1 MNCLLSHRWAA
12 CFRAMLAL
20 FAACLFMGAAQA
32 QTYTCNAV
40 TTSAMSAIYPIV
52 PTSLVSVA
60 GSVSITCT
68 RSGGSG
74 TTTRFFQIGA
84 DNGLQATGGGQR
96 RAQRTTTS
104 RINYNLFKDAGC
116 SVAWA
121 NAANPSTTRLPTSL
135 TFTANNVPVSS
146 SALPYCMTL
155 PSGQAP
161 AVGTYTDTVGVT
173 LWQGSS
179 TNSTSFTQIN
189 AGSSSFAVTVTV
201 PDACY
206 LSSSP
211 GAINFTYTS
220 FQTAASTASTTFAV
234 RCQTS
239 TTYTLSLD
247 ATSGTING
255 LPYSLV
261 LSRTGTITGT
271 GSPQSTTITGTIAA
285 NLSGTC
291 VGGCASTA
299 TRTLTVTY

>member
-1 MNCLLSHRWAA
+1 MNCLLSRRWTA
-12 CFRAMLAL
+12 CFRAVLAL
-20 FAACLFMGAAQA
+20 LAACLFMGAAQA
-32 QTYTCNAV
+32 QTYTCSAV
-40 TTSAMSAIYPIV
+40 TTSAMSAIYPVV

-60 GSVSITCT
+60 GSVTLSCT
-68 RSGGSG
+68 RLTGSG

-84 DNGLQATGGGQR
+84 DNGTHVTGSQR
-96 RAQRTTTS
+96 RAQRTGTS

-121 NAANPSTTRLPTSL
+121 DAANPGTTRLPTSL
-135 TFTANNVPVSS
+135 TFTTNNVPVSS
-146 SALPYCMTL
+146 SALPYCMTV

-179 TNSTSFTQIN
+179 TNSTSFSQIT

-234 RCQTS
+234 RCQTA

-247 ATSGTING
+247 ASSGTING

-261 LSRTGTITGT
+261 LSRTGTIMGT